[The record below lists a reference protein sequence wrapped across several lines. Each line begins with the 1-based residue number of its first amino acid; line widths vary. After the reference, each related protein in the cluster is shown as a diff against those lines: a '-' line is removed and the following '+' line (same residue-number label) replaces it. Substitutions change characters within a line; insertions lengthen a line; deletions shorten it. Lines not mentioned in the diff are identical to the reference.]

1 MPNAKLPAA
10 FDDETPQN
18 TTSESGTGDYVLPP
32 QRDFKVAPFSSR
44 PTADSRAQ

>member
-1 MPNAKLPAA
+1 MPNAKLPTA

-18 TTSESGTGDYVLPP
+18 TTSESGTGDYVP

-44 PTADSRAQ
+44 PAADSRAQ